1 MQAPC
6 QSPMSTVSN
15 PTHPYPCKVYA
26 TCTYRAKHRYCRGCK
41 MRASPVSVVT
51 GHGRCRVQALC
62 QRRVK
67 RRSRGGGGGW
77 LSRSSVAKAWLTR
90 NFLEF
95 TAIETLYSKASYSDL
110 IQSYRNL
117 INWDKLPQITPF
129 SVSDE
134 CGLIQYK
141 VK

>member
-1 MQAPC
+1 MVVA
-6 QSPMSTVSN
+6 
-15 PTHPYPCKVYA
+15 
-26 TCTYRAKHRYCRGCK
+26 GCK
-41 MRASPVSVVT
+41 RCASAGSSEEVEE
-51 GHGRCRVQALC
+51 
-62 QRRVK
+62 
-67 RRSRGGGGGW
+67 GGGGW